1 MKLSNFK
8 LTETK
13 GKSVLDFQYFATVDV
28 TTGFI
33 FWKKTRT
40 RTIRRESGGLW
51 HFADT
56 GKFTPGFEAETLA
69 RAWTA
74 QTGQPT

>member
-13 GKSVLDFQYFATVDV
+13 GKNALDLQYSATVDV
-28 TTGFI
+28 TTGFF
-33 FWKKTRT
+33 FWKKTQT
-40 RTIRRESGGLW
+40 RTIRREYCGYW

-56 GKFTPGFEAETLA
+56 GKYTPGSQAEELA

-74 QTGQPT
+74 QTGQPA

>member
-13 GKSVLDFQYFATVDV
+13 GKNALDLQYFATVDV
-28 TTGFI
+28 TTGFL

-40 RTIRRESGGLW
+40 RTIRREYAGYW
-51 HFADT
+51 HFTDD
-56 GKFTPGFEAETLA
+56 GKFTPGLQAETLA

-74 QTGQPT
+74 QTGQPA